1 MKKLVLV
8 FVMMMLFSFAAPADI
23 PRPQTPTP
31 TPTPEP
37 SPTAKV
43 KTQKSIDAR
52 LQILLVKTDT
62 AKLKIPKS
70 QIAQLRAQLDELDGG
85 GNSAAAAAGTGLSV
99 SRIQTIV
106 SGAFLSLAIVF
117 GGLWFVRSKTS
128 KPPKNGVSKTGQTG
142 KTAAIL
148 AVLFLSGAAATAVV
162 ANVGPPPEARSI
174 SGKLFTDYVH
184 QYMQASG
191 NIKLVV
197 NDDKNEESIV
207 LEVPDPHGYPDRDE
221 E

>member
-8 FVMMMLFSFAAPADI
+8 FVMMMSFSFAAPADI
-23 PRPQTPTP
+23 PRLQ

-43 KTQKSIDAR
+43 KTKKSIDAR
-52 LQILLVKTDT
+52 LQILLVQTDT

-85 GNSAAAAAGTGLSV
+85 GNTAAAVTTNGLSV

-117 GGLWFVRSKTS
+117 GGLWFARSKT
-128 KPPKNGVSKTGQTG
+128 PKDGVSKTGKAVG
-142 KTAAIL
+142 VLAI
-148 AVLFLSGAAATAVV
+148 LFLSGAAATAVV

-197 NDDKNEESIV
+197 SDDKNEESIV